1 MSNEATDALRGFNLE
16 MAELLAPTWEA
27 RSADIERVSAPLRA
41 WMLGELDPR
50 PGDTVLELAAGVGE
64 TGFEAA
70 ALIGEGGR
78 LICSD
83 ASPAMLDAASRRG
96 DVLGVTNAEYRVI
109 DAEHIELDTD
119 SVDGVLCRFGFMLMV
134 DQAAALAET
143 RRVLRPGGRLVLA
156 VWGPPE
162 RNPFFTAMA
171 ICLVQRGHSAPPK
184 PDGPGLFSM
193 AGPERTTALLS
204 NAGFGDVRTAEMPFE
219 FEIPSVE
226 EYVAFLA
233 DAAGPIALALRNQP
247 ADERQAI
254 TEQVGAAL
262 QPFTV
267 ADGLRI
273 PGVALGAVAS

>member
-1 MSNEATDALRGFNLE
+1 MSNEATDVLRGFNLE

-83 ASPAMLDAASRRG
+83 ASPAMLDAARRRG
-96 DVLGVTNAEYRVI
+96 DVLGVTNVEYRVI
-109 DAEHIELDTD
+109 DAEHIELETD
-119 SVDGVLCRFGFMLMV
+119 SVDGVLCRFGYMLMA

-156 VWGPPE
+156 VWGPAE

-171 ICLVQRGHSAPPK
+171 ICLVQRGHLPPPE

-193 AGPERTTALLS
+193 AAPERTTALLS
-204 NAGFGDVRTAEMPFE
+204 DARFGEVRTAEIPFE

-226 EYVAFLA
+226 EYGAFLA

-273 PGVALGAVAS
+273 PGVVLGAGAS